1 MCVIRALPDEP
12 GAAANTDTDT
22 ASDAARAAARDFW
35 VQLAIQKYD
44 TCVGGCFLS

>member
-1 MCVIRALPDEP
+1 MIRALPDEP